1 VTSASRTVVI
11 GGGVVGLTV
20 ALRAAQAGRSVTLL
34 EAAPTLG
41 GLASPWTIEANSQ
54 PLSWDRFYHVT
65 LASDQT
71 WRAVLTELD
80 LDASMVWG
88 TTRTGALS
96 GGTMYPVSSPV
107 ELLKFKPMKP
117 VDRVRLGASVLYAS
131 RVKDSGPLDN
141 IAVEPWLRKI
151 SGDGAVDSF
160 WLPQLRA
167 KLGTAY
173 PDASAAF
180 IWATAQRLMRARKA
194 GIGDE
199 KFGYLPGGYARIVQ
213 RFEEVLRAKGV
224 VIQTSAAVASVAGV
238 SSSGDGS
245 RVAMVDGTVIEAN
258 EVVVTT
264 STHVASKLI
273 GGLTDIEHARL
284 LEERYQGCLCVSLV
298 LDRPL
303 HEFYLTYLL
312 DPQTTDAGLTAIVDM
327 SSLVTTEFGGR
338 GLLYLPRYQAP
349 DDPLFDRSDDEVT
362 AAFIDSLCQ
371 VLPSFDRRR
380 ILASRVAR
388 AREVF
393 TVPTL
398 GSASRVIPF
407 ATSVPNVSIVTGA
420 QIVHGTLN
428 VDESVTLAE
437 RASAELF
444 GTSAKPFAAVRSSP
458 SGTGPAGAST
468 KPYASLSLDLDNEWA
483 YLMTHGNPIWTEYPS
498 YLPVVVPRVL
508 RALRDLGDTKITF
521 FVVGLDATRPEN
533 HEPIAMLATEGH
545 NIANHSFRHQPWLH
559 RYSMDE
565 LREEFERSEDAL
577 ESVTG
582 IRTTGFRGPGYSLS
596 SGVLQVLAERGYR
609 YDASTLPTVIGPLS
623 RAFYFK
629 SAKLTEEQRA
639 ERSNL
644 FGSWTDGLRPLR
656 AYQWSVPYEGRR
668 LELPEIPVTTLPGL
682 RVPIHISYLLYLAAV
697 NPKLASVYFASAL
710 RVCDARGVAPSIL
723 LHPLDFLGA
732 DDVSTLAFFP
742 AMNMGG
748 ERKTELVMGWLDQL
762 RSRYE
767 IVTMDGHLD
776 RLLASPKPLP
786 VRTKDRYFL

>member
-1 VTSASRTVVI
+1 MSRVIVV
-11 GGGVVGLTV
+11 GGGVVGLTM
-20 ALRAAQAGRSVTLL
+20 ALRAAQDGRSVTLL

-41 GLASPWTIEANSQ
+41 GLTSPWTIETGDESDGQ
-54 PLSWDRFYHVT
+54 TLTWDRFYHVT
-65 LASDQT
+65 LASDHA
-71 WRAVLTELD
+71 WRSVLRELE

-88 TTRTGALS
+88 STRTGALS
-96 GGTMYPVSSPV
+96 GGQMYPVSSPV

-194 GIGDE
+194 GIGEE

-224 VIQTSAAVASVAGV
+224 AIQTSAAVRSVSRSGVVSGAASVEL
-238 SSSGDGS
+238 S
-245 RVAMVDGTVIEAN
+245 DGTVLEAD

-264 STHVASKLI
+264 STNVASTMI
-273 GGLTDIEHARL
+273 DGLTDDEQSRL
-284 LEERYQGCLCVSLV
+284 RAERYQGCLCVSLV

-312 DPQTTDAGLTAIVDM
+312 DEQTSDAALTAIVDM
-327 SSLVTTEFGGR
+327 SSLVSTEFGGR

-349 DDPLFDRSDDEVT
+349 DDPWFDRSDAEVSD
-362 AAFIDSLCQ
+362 AFVDSLCA
-371 VLPSFDRRR
+371 VLPSFDRSR
-380 ILASRVAR
+380 ILGSRVAR

-398 GSASRVIPF
+398 GSASRVLPF
-407 ATSVPNVSIVTGA
+407 ATSVAGVSIVTGA

-437 RASAELF
+437 RASVDLF
-444 GTSAKPFAAVRSSP
+444 GVGAIPFGTVSSI
-458 SGTGPAGAST
+458 ARASS
-468 KPYASLSLDLDNEWA
+468 KSRPYASLSLDLDNEWA

-508 RALRDLGDTKITF
+508 SALSDLGETKITF

-533 HEPIAMLATEGH
+533 HEPIAMLAKEGH
-545 NIANHSFRHQPWLH
+545 DIANHSFRHQPWLH
-559 RYSMDE
+559 RYSIDE
-565 LREEFERSEDAL
+565 LREEFDRSEDAL
-577 ESVTG
+577 ERVTG

-596 SGVLQVLAERGYR
+596 AGVLQVLAERGYR
-609 YDASTLPTVIGPLS
+609 YDASTLPTVIGPVS
-623 RAFYFK
+623 RAFYFR

-656 AYQWSVPYEGRR
+656 AYQWSVPSAGVAGAR

-697 NPKLASVYFASAL
+697 NPKLASAYFASAL

-748 ERKTELVMGWLDQL
+748 QRKTELVMGWLEQL
-762 RSRYE
+762 RNRYE
-767 IVTMDGHLD
+767 IVTMDGHLN
-776 RLLASPKPLP
+776 RLLDDAKPLP
-786 VRTKDRYFL
+786 VRNKDRYFS

>member
-1 VTSASRTVVI
+1 MKRTVIV

-20 ALRAAQAGRSVTLL
+20 ALRAADAGRSVVLL
-34 EAAPTLG
+34 EAASTPG
-41 GLASPWTIEANSQ
+41 GLASPWSVTTNGR
-54 PLSWDRFYHVT
+54 PLAWDRFYHVT
-65 LASDQT
+65 LASDSA
-71 WRAVLTELD
+71 WRGVLRELG
-80 LDASMVWG
+80 LDDAMVWG

-96 GGTMYPVSSPV
+96 GGNMYPVSSPM

-131 RVKDSGPLDN
+131 RVKDSAPLDT

-180 IWATAQRLMRARKA
+180 IWATAQRLLRARKA

-199 KFGYLPGGYARIVQ
+199 KFGYQPGGYARIVE
-213 RFEEVLRAKGV
+213 RFVEVLREKGV
-224 VIQTSAAVASVAGV
+224 DVRTNAPVASVERNEGRSQV
-238 SSSGDGS
+238 HLHDGS
-245 RVAMVDGTVIEAN
+245 VIDAD

-264 STHVASKLI
+264 STHVA
-273 GGLTDIEHARL
+273 ARL
-284 LEERYQGCLCVSLV
+284 IDGLSASEVLRLNDERYQGCLCVSLV

-312 DPQTTDAGLTAIVDM
+312 DPPNDGVGLTAIVDM
-327 SSLVTTEFGGR
+327 SSLVATEFGGR
-338 GLLYLPRYQAP
+338 GLVYLPRYQAP
-349 DDPLFDRSDDEVT
+349 DDPLFELSDEDVT
-362 AAFIDSLCQ
+362 TRFVDALCQ
-371 VLPSFDRRR
+371 VMPSFDRSR
-380 ILASRVAR
+380 ILGSRVAR

-398 GSASRVIPF
+398 GSASRVLPF
-407 ATSVPNVSIVTGA
+407 ATSVPGVSIVTGA

-437 RASAELF
+437 RAAVALF
-444 GTSAKPFAAVRSSP
+444 GGSASYGSVKVSAV
-458 SGTGPAGAST
+458 AST
-468 KPYASLSLDLDNEWA
+468 APKAPNAPKASGRYASLSLDLDNEWA
-483 YLMTHGNPIWTEYPS
+483 YLMTHGNPAWTEYPS

-508 RALRDLGDTKITF
+508 RALSDLDDTKITF
-521 FVVGLDATRPEN
+521 FIVGLDATHDEN
-533 HEPIAMLATEGH
+533 KEALGMIRAAGH
-545 NIANHSFRHQPWLH
+545 DIGNHSFRHQPWLH
-559 RYSMDE
+559 RYSMNE
-565 LREEFERSEDAL
+565 LREEFERAEDAL
-577 ESVTG
+577 EAVTG
-582 IRTTGFRGPGYSLS
+582 VRTTGFRGPGYSLS

-656 AYQWSVPYEGRR
+656 AYQWSVPYEGKR

-710 RVCDARGVAPSIL
+710 RTCDARGVAPSIL

-732 DDVSTLAFFP
+732 DDVATLAFFP

-748 ERKTELVMGWLDQL
+748 VRKTELVMGWLDQI
-762 RSRYE
+762 RDRYD
-767 IVTMDGHLD
+767 IVTMDEHLN
-776 RLLASPKPLP
+776 RLLSADKPLP
-786 VRTKDRYFL
+786 VRSKDKYFS

>member
-1 VTSASRTVVI
+1 VLVVTGTVVI

-20 ALRAAQAGRSVTLL
+20 ALRAAQAGHSVTLL
-34 EAAPTLG
+34 EASPTLG
-41 GLASPWTIEANSQ
+41 GLTSPWTIETNGES
-54 PLSWDRFYHVT
+54 LTWDRFYHVT
-65 LASDQT
+65 LASDQA
-71 WRAVLTELD
+71 WRTVLRELD

-88 TTRTGALS
+88 STRTGALS
-96 GGTMYPVSSPV
+96 GGQMYPVSSPV

-199 KFGYLPGGYARIVQ
+199 KFGFLPGGYARIVQ
-213 RFEEVLRAKGV
+213 RFEEVLLGKGV
-224 VIQTSAAVASVAGV
+224 TIRTSAAVHSVMHSGAV
-238 SSSGDGS
+238 SA
-245 RVAMVDGTVIEAN
+245 VTLADGTVLEAD

-264 STHVASKLI
+264 STNVASRI
-273 GGLTDIEHARL
+273 IDGLTDAEHLRL
-284 LEERYQGCLCVSLV
+284 VAERYQGCLCVSLV

-312 DPQTTDAGLTAIVDM
+312 DAQPSDSGLTAIVDM
-327 SSLVTTEFGGR
+327 SSLVSTEFGGR
-338 GLLYLPRYQAP
+338 GLLYLPRYQSP
-349 DDPLFDRSDDEVT
+349 DDSLFDRSDEEVI
-362 AAFIDSLCQ
+362 AAFVDSLCT

-380 ILASRVAR
+380 ILGSRVAR

-398 GSASRVIPF
+398 GSASRVLPF
-407 ATSVPNVSIVTGA
+407 ATSIPGVAIVTGA

-444 GTSAKPFAAVRSSP
+444 DGRGARPFAKATAATPGSS
-458 SGTGPAGAST
+458 G
-468 KPYASLSLDLDNEWA
+468 PYASLSLDLDNEWA

-508 RALRDLGDTKITF
+508 SALRDLGDTKITF

-533 HEPIAMLATEGH
+533 HEPIAMLAKAGH
-545 NIANHSFRHQPWLH
+545 DIANHSFRHQPWMH
-559 RYSMDE
+559 RYSTDE

-577 ESVTG
+577 ESITG
-582 IRTTGFRGPGYSLS
+582 VRTTGFRGPGYSLS

-623 RAFYFK
+623 RAFYFR

-644 FGSWTDGLRPLR
+644 FGSWTDGLRPLH
-656 AYQWSVPYEGRR
+656 AYQWSVPSIDQKGKR

-682 RVPIHISYLLYLAAV
+682 RVPIHISYLLYLAAL
-697 NPKLASVYFASAL
+697 NPKLASAYFASAL

-748 ERKTELVMGWLDQL
+748 QRKTELVMGWLDQL
-762 RSRYE
+762 RNRYE
-767 IVTMDGHLD
+767 MVTMDGHLS
-776 RLLASPKPLP
+776 RLLNGAKPLP
-786 VRTKDRYFL
+786 VRTQDRYFP